1 GGFRK
6 PPLLG
11 KKFGPRDAFRKTESG
26 RPRFLNRGVWSV
38 FDADMQTAERYLG
51 KTFYTS
57 LSCDFRGRIVADPH
71 FNYMRQDYVRG
82 LFLFAEGK
90 PIGKRGLYWL
100 KVSTANAF
108 NEKREMTLKPFDERV
123 AWTERYM
130 DRIRDIAANPWCGL
144 DRYIDKREQPRWKHA
159 WLNEAADPI
168 QFVAHCSELVAA
180 FAAGED
186 FKTRLPLPFDATNSG
201 AQHYSLLARDRDGAR
216 LTNLVYEGSV
226 ADLYTDVM
234 RRIEKSFARDL
245 DEVEKNVRA
254 EVESARERGDNDLA
268 KVESDVRSRLTKNHH
283 FARFWL
289 SKEVLKRKFI
299 KLLCVEALYGA
310 KEGGLEK
317 E

>member
-11 KKFGPRDAFRKTESG
+11 KKFGPRDAFRKTKSG

-38 FDADMQTAERYLG
+38 FDADMQTAERYLW

-130 DRIRDIAANPWCGL
+130 DRIRDIAANPWSGL
-144 DRYIDKREQPRWKHA
+144 DSYIDKREQPRWKHA

-168 QFVAHCSELVAA
+168 QFVAHCIELVAA
-180 FAAGED
+180 LDEGEGYI
-186 FKTRLPLPFDATNSG
+186 THLPLPFDATNSG

-216 LTNLVYEGSV
+216 LTNLIYEGKV
-226 ADLYTDVM
+226 EDLYTDVKDHIK
-234 RRIEKSFARDL
+234 RSLIRDVSKA
-245 DEVEKNVRA
+245 ENYVRA
-254 EVESARERGDNDLA
+254 EVEAARERGDNNLA
-268 KVESDVRSRLTKNHH
+268 EVEAAARSRLPKDSY
-283 FARFWL
+283 FARYFL
-289 SKEVLKRKFI
+289 SKDVFTRKFI
-299 KLLCVEALYGA
+299 KLLCV
-310 KEGGLEK
+310 
-317 E
+317 